1 MRRKSGDRVQ
11 TKFIEVSCKVFSPF
25 FSLKQ
30 KKVKSK
36 NWGKTNF
43 EVSKNQKDVW
53 DVFFTIK
60 KEDDGDW
67 N

>member
-30 KKVKSK
+30 NKVNSK
-36 NWGKTNF
+36 NWRETNF
-43 EVSKNQKDVW
+43 AERRMRR
-53 DVFFTIK
+53 FFFKIK
-60 KEDDGDW
+60 KKNDGDW